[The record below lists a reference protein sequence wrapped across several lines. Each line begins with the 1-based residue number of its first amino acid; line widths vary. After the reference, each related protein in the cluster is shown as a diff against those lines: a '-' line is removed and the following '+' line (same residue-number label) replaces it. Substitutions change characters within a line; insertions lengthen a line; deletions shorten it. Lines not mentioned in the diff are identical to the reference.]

1 MMEFSR
7 VVQQLG
13 KLLDEETAALQRGDR
28 VSLAD
33 YNYRKSH
40 GLLEITRAMPSVSPN
55 AANIPQ
61 FTAMMT
67 DFRAKLEKNR
77 RIVKLHLDAV
87 QEVAEVLS
95 DAIRSCDSDGTY
107 SRTSLLP
114 GGGM

>member
-1 MMEFSR
+1 MEFSR

-13 KLLDEETAALQRGDR
+13 RLLDEETAALQSGDR

-33 YNYRKSH
+33 FNFRKSH
-40 GLLEITRAMPSVSPN
+40 GLLEITRAMSSVSP
-55 AANIPQ
+55 AAARAPQ
-61 FTAMMT
+61 FNAMMI

-77 RIVKLHLDAV
+77 RVVKLHLDAV

-95 DAIRSCDSDGTY
+95 DAIRSCESDGTY

-114 GGGM
+114 GGGY